1 MKRIDLGAALLTE
14 VLAPMVASASD
25 GMRRLYGSAVTEPG
39 ALAAPRSIAPR
50 ESLRGWSA
58 LGRDTAGVAA
68 LAALYYGA
76 AKLGFELAFAGPVAA
91 VVWLP
96 VGVAVAF
103 LALFGLR
110 YWPGALIGDLLA
122 NNYAALPL
130 GGALGQSFGNMVEV
144 LLAAWLIRRLMRA
157 GSPLERAPDVLR
169 LLAAIA
175 AGTLVSALVGPLSL
189 LASGA
194 VSAGSL
200 PGVMRTWWLGDFCG
214 ALVVVPLAL
223 AWFRPTIFRLGG
235 RQLVEA
241 SLLLA
246 VTAVVSAVAAGKD
259 DPLTYLVFPI
269 LALVVFRFGIRG
281 GTLAVLVALTVTVW
295 TTIHVNGPFHTHSF
309 TRSVMSTQLLVVVA
323 AISVLFFYAVISE
336 RRLLAER
343 LGQSRERAV
352 RAAEAERHRLERDLH
367 DGAQQRLLALAMR
380 LRLAAHRGTVP
391 PESDALLL
399 DAEQEL
405 QRAIEELRELSRGMH
420 PSLLTRLGLN
430 EAVRSIAARSTVPV
444 SIVELPSFRVD
455 EAAQTA
461 AYFVVAEAMAN
472 AQKHADATAIR
483 IGIRFRAPSLLLT
496 ISDDGRGGAS
506 ERTGSG
512 LAGLR
517 DRVEAL
523 DGEFYVASF
532 SGGTTISAAIPAAV
546 R

>member
-1 MKRIDLGAALLTE
+1 MDRWLRPRRTE
-14 VLAPMVASASD
+14 
-25 GMRRLYGSAVTEPG
+25 RRGYIVRRVTEPG
-39 ALAAPRSIAPR
+39 ALAVPPSIGPR
-50 ESLRGWSA
+50 ETLRGWST
-58 LGRDTAGVAA
+58 LGREAAGVAT
-68 LAALYYGA
+68 LAVLYYGS

-144 LLAAWLIRRLMRA
+144 LLAAWLIRCLMRA

-223 AWFRPTIFRLGG
+223 AWFRPTIVRLGA
-235 RQLVEA
+235 RQLAEA
-241 SLLLA
+241 TSLLA
-246 VTAVVSAVAAGKD
+246 VTALVSAVAAGKD

-269 LALVVFRFGIRG
+269 LALVVFRLGIRG

-295 TTIHVNGPFHTHSF
+295 TTIHVDGPFNTHSF

-323 AISVLFFYAVISE
+323 AMSVLFFYAVISE
-336 RRLLAER
+336 RRLFAER
-343 LGQSRERAV
+343 LGESRQRAV
-352 RAAEAERHRLERDLH
+352 RAAEAERHRIERDLH

-380 LRLAAHRGTVP
+380 LRLAAHREAVP
-391 PESDALLL
+391 PESEVLLL

-405 QRAIEELRELSRGMH
+405 QHAIEELRELSRGMH
-420 PSLLTRLGLN
+420 PSLLTRLGLSG
-430 EAVRSIAARSTVPV
+430 AVRSIAARSTVPV
-444 SIVELPSFRVD
+444 NIVELPASRVD
-455 EAAQTA
+455 EAAETA

-472 AQKHADATAIR
+472 AQKHAGANAIR

-496 ISDDGRGGAS
+496 VSDDGRGGAS
-506 ERTGSG
+506 ERLGSG

-523 DGEFYVASF
+523 GGEFYVTSF
-532 SGGTTISAAIPAAV
+532 SGGTTISAAIPAVV